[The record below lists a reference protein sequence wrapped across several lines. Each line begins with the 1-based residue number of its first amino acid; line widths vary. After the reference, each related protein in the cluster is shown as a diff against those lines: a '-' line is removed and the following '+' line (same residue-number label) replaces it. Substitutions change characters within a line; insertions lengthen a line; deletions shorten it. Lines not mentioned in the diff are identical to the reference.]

1 MILNNPFKTLLVITT
16 APIFFVNTSMLAAEK
31 DERWYEN
38 ININGDVRD
47 AASLTVPTDRTFRGA
62 WSLNGSAVD
71 VDMAAAR
78 DIHKENLRAE
88 RKPRLDALDV
98 DFMQALEAG
107 TSTTQIATDKQELRD
122 ITSDSRIAAATT
134 PDALKALN
142 LATLLG
148 E

>member
-1 MILNNPFKTLLVITT
+1 MTT
-16 APIFFVNTSMLAAEK
+16 
-31 DERWYEN
+31 Y

-47 AASLTVPTDRTFRGA
+47 ASSLTVPTDRTFRGA
-62 WSLNGSAVD
+62 WNFNGDAVE

-78 DIHKENLRAE
+78 DIHKANLRAE
-88 RKPRLDALDV
+88 RKPRLDQLDI

-107 TSTTQIATDKQELRD
+107 TSTTQIATDKQTLRD
-122 ITSDSRIAAATT
+122 ITDDARIAAAAT
-134 PDALKALN
+134 PDALKALD

>member
-1 MILNNPFKTLLVITT
+1 MTT
-16 APIFFVNTSMLAAEK
+16 
-31 DERWYEN
+31 Y

-62 WSLNGSAVD
+62 WEFNGNAVE
-71 VDMAAAR
+71 VDMAAALA
-78 DIHKENLRAE
+78 IHKDNLRAE
-88 RKPRLDALDV
+88 RAPRLDQLDI

-107 TSTTQIATDKQELRD
+107 TSTTQIATDKQTLRD
-122 ITSDSRIAAATT
+122 ITDDARLAAATT
-134 PDALKALN
+134 PDALKALD

>member
-1 MILNNPFKTLLVITT
+1 MTT
-16 APIFFVNTSMLAAEK
+16 
-31 DERWYEN
+31 Y

-62 WSLNGSAVD
+62 WSFNGDAVD

-134 PDALKALN
+134 PDALKALD

>member
-1 MILNNPFKTLLVITT
+1 MTT
-16 APIFFVNTSMLAAEK
+16 
-31 DERWYEN
+31 Y

-62 WSLNGSAVD
+62 WSFNGNAVE

-78 DIHKENLRAE
+78 DIHKDNLRAE
-88 RKPRLDALDV
+88 RKPRLEALDV
-98 DFMQALEAG
+98 AYMKALEAG
-107 TSTTQIATDKQELRD
+107 TGAAEIAAQKATLRD
-122 ITSDSRIAAATT
+122 ITNDARLAAATT
-134 PDALKALN
+134 PDELKALD

>member
-1 MILNNPFKTLLVITT
+1 MTT
-16 APIFFVNTSMLAAEK
+16 
-31 DERWYEN
+31 Y

-62 WSLNGSAVD
+62 WSFNGDAVE

-78 DIHKENLRAE
+78 EIHKDNLRAE
-88 RKPRLDALDV
+88 RAPRLDQLDI

-107 TSTTQIATDKQELRD
+107 TSTTQIATDKQTLRN
-122 ITSDSRIAAATT
+122 ITDDARLAAATT

-142 LATLLG
+142 LTALLG

>member
-1 MILNNPFKTLLVITT
+1 MTT
-16 APIFFVNTSMLAAEK
+16 
-31 DERWYEN
+31 Y

-47 AASLTVPTDRTFRGA
+47 AASLNVPSDRTFRGA
-62 WSLNGSAVD
+62 WQFNGDAVE
-71 VDMAAAR
+71 VDMASAR

-88 RKPRLDALDV
+88 RKPRMEQLDV

-107 TSTTQIATDKQELRD
+107 TSTTQIATDKQTLRD
-122 ITSDSRIAAATT
+122 ITDDSRIAAATT
-134 PDALKALN
+134 PDELKALD

>member
-1 MILNNPFKTLLVITT
+1 MTT
-16 APIFFVNTSMLAAEK
+16 
-31 DERWYEN
+31 Y

-62 WSLNGSAVD
+62 WQFNGDAVE
-71 VDMAAAR
+71 VDMTAALA
-78 DIHKENLRAE
+78 IHKDNLRAE
-88 RKPRLDALDV
+88 RKPRLDQLDI

-107 TSTTQIATDKQELRD
+107 TSTTQIATDKQTLRD
-122 ITSDSRIAAATT
+122 ITSDARLAAATT
-134 PDALKALN
+134 PEALKALD